1 MKSCSHLVLPAAL
14 AGLILFSPSVL
25 NAQTTTAPI
34 VVKQTTPKPTKPVWL
49 KAEVV
54 HADRNSMIVREQSN
68 EVRIHTFTYADQ
80 LKPKMER
87 FAEQN
92 GFQSGDKVKI
102 LYQPGQTVALKVRGK
117 PSKPL

>member
-1 MKSCSHLVLPAAL
+1 MKSYRQLVLSAAL
-14 AGLILFSPSVL
+14 AGFVVFSPSVL
-25 NAQTTTAPI
+25 DAQTTIAPI

-54 HADRNSMIVREQSN
+54 HADRNSIIVREQADG
-68 EVRIHTFTYADQ
+68 VAIHTFTYSDL
-80 LKPKMER
+80 LKPKMEK
-87 FAEQN
+87 FADQN

-102 LYQPGQTVALKVRGK
+102 LYQPGQTVALKLRGK